1 MKNIDWKILKVLYE
15 KRSITKAADALF
27 MTQSALT
34 KRLQS
39 IESEWGRQLVERT
52 SRGVTF
58 TEDGKYLVQKANIM
72 LDFLQEIGDHFADR
86 HTKMESLKLGVPNSF
101 AKRHLPKLLAAY
113 QKSGANLY
121 IKTISNSSDVILK
134 DLIDDTIDI
143 GLVCGGFPYLGD
155 QVCLFQEE
163 LYIVAPKTAT
173 MDSIEHMPLIETFYN
188 PMVRMIINQWWK
200 SQFGSSPHEKQQ
212 VPYFDIAI
220 EMAEN
225 GLGICFVFGDD
236 WKIDEEKL
244 QLIPA
249 YDRDGNPVS
258 RKVSMLISD
267 RCYKSEGIS
276 DFIRFVENY
285 YGVN

>member
-1 MKNIDWKILKVLYE
+1 
-15 KRSITKAADALF
+15 

-58 TEDGKYLVQKANIM
+58 TEDGKISGTEGKHHAG
-72 LDFLQEIGDHFADR
+72 FLQEIGDHFADR

-101 AKRHLPKLLAAY
+101 GKAPSSETPRRIPEKRSQSLY
-113 QKSGANLY
+113 QDNFQLQRRDLKG
-121 IKTISNSSDVILK
+121 SDRRYDRYRSRLRR
-134 DLIDDTIDI
+134 
-143 GLVCGGFPYLGD
+143 FPYLGD

-244 QLIPA
+244 QLIPC
-249 YDRDGNPVS
+249 
-258 RKVSMLISD
+258 L
-267 RCYKSEGIS
+267 
-276 DFIRFVENY
+276 
-285 YGVN
+285 

>member
-1 MKNIDWKILKVLYE
+1 MKNIDWKILSVLYE
-15 KRSITKAADALF
+15 KRSITKAASALF

-39 IESEWGRQLVERT
+39 IESEWNRQLVERT
-52 SRGVTF
+52 SRGVVF
-58 TEDGKYLVQKANIM
+58 TDDGKYLVQKANII
-72 LDFLQEIGDHFADR
+72 LDFLQEIEDHFADR
-86 HTKMESLKLGVPNSF
+86 PSKTESLKIGVPNSF

-113 QKSGANLY
+113 QKSGSNLY

-134 DLIDDTIDI
+134 NLIDDTIDI
-143 GLVCGGFPYLGD
+143 GLVCGDFPYLGD
-155 QVCLFQEE
+155 QICLFNEE
-163 LYIVAPKTAT
+163 LYIVAPKETT
-173 MDSIEHMPLIETFYN
+173 LDSLEHMPLIETFYN

-200 SQFGSSPHEKQQ
+200 GQFGSSPHEKQQ

-225 GLGICFVFGDD
+225 GLGICFVFGND
-236 WKIDEEKL
+236 WKIDETKL
-244 QLIPA
+244 KLIPA
-249 YDRDGNPVS
+249 YDQDGNPVS

-267 RCYKSEGIS
+267 RCYKSEEIS
-276 DFIRFVENY
+276 GFIRFVEEF

>member
-143 GLVCGGFPYLGD
+143 GLVCGDFPYFGD

-173 MDSIEHMPLIETFYN
+173 MDSIEHMPL
-188 PMVRMIINQWWK
+188 
-200 SQFGSSPHEKQQ
+200 
-212 VPYFDIAI
+212 
-220 EMAEN
+220 
-225 GLGICFVFGDD
+225 L
-236 WKIDEEKL
+236 L
-244 QLIPA
+244 
-249 YDRDGNPVS
+249 
-258 RKVSMLISD
+258 
-267 RCYKSEGIS
+267 
-276 DFIRFVENY
+276 
-285 YGVN
+285 

>member
-121 IKTISNSSDVILK
+121 IKTISNSSDVI
-134 DLIDDTIDI
+134 
-143 GLVCGGFPYLGD
+143 
-155 QVCLFQEE
+155 
-163 LYIVAPKTAT
+163 
-173 MDSIEHMPLIETFYN
+173 
-188 PMVRMIINQWWK
+188 
-200 SQFGSSPHEKQQ
+200 
-212 VPYFDIAI
+212 
-220 EMAEN
+220 
-225 GLGICFVFGDD
+225 
-236 WKIDEEKL
+236 
-244 QLIPA
+244 
-249 YDRDGNPVS
+249 
-258 RKVSMLISD
+258 
-267 RCYKSEGIS
+267 
-276 DFIRFVENY
+276 
-285 YGVN
+285 